1 MIRENGVPPSAAHG
15 FDVYFEVSYIKGQV
29 EIGLKSQA
37 GLVLFTV
44 DLTAWWGGAFIK
56 FAVKRALKQDQTL
69 HMEGKLQVILYFR
82 EECIVEYI

>member
-29 EIGLKSQA
+29 EIGFKSQA

-44 DLTAWWGGAFIK
+44 DLTA
-56 FAVKRALKQDQTL
+56 
-69 HMEGKLQVILYFR
+69 
-82 EECIVEYI
+82 